1 MLAESLEDGGALMT
15 LWENI
20 IDTMLNITVFLFIG
34 VLIWL
39 YLRKEPD
46 SPATDEEKKHRQG

>member
-1 MLAESLEDGGALMT
+1 MSLA
-15 LWENI
+15 ENI
-20 IDTMLNITVFLFIG
+20 IDTALNVSVFVFIG

-46 SPATDEEKKHRQG
+46 SPATDEEKKRRKG

>member
-1 MLAESLEDGGALMT
+1 MLLA
-15 LWENI
+15 ENI
-20 IDTMLNITVFLFIG
+20 IDTVLNAYAFVFIG

-46 SPATDEEKKHRQG
+46 SHASDEEKKHKQG

>member
-1 MLAESLEDGGALMT
+1 MT

-34 VLIWL
+34 LLIWL

-46 SPATDEEKKHRQG
+46 SHATDEEKKRRQG

>member
-1 MLAESLEDGGALMT
+1 MLAEGLEDGGALMSV
-15 LWENI
+15 LENI

-46 SPATDEEKKHRQG
+46 SPATDEDKKRRKG

>member
-1 MLAESLEDGGALMT
+1 MSLA
-15 LWENI
+15 ENI
-20 IDTMLNITVFLFIG
+20 IDTALNVSVFLFIG

-46 SPATDEEKKHRQG
+46 SHATDEEKKHRQG

>member
-1 MLAESLEDGGALMT
+1 M

-20 IDTMLNITVFLFIG
+20 IDTVLNIIVFVFIG

-39 YLRKEPD
+39 YLR
-46 SPATDEEKKHRQG
+46 DEERP